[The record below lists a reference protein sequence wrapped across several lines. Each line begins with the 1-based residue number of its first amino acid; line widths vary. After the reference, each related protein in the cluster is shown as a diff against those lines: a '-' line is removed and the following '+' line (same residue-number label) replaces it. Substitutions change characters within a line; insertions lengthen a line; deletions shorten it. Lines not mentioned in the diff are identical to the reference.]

1 MAYEGSV
8 GRRRLMFGN
17 LMATCVVLALLS
29 TSMNSLMS
37 PVMDELHVSTD
48 VGQWL
53 VSGYALALAAVMP
66 LAGYLCSRFSSRYLY
81 LLATGLYTTASLGCA
96 FAPSF
101 ECLMVLRVVQACANG
116 LVANLTQASIL
127 AIYPKG
133 SQGGPLGLFGLSQGA
148 AVLAGPVTCGLVADA
163 WGWRSVFVCAAVLC
177 FASCV
182 LACFVMEKLL
192 DVRVRSFDALSFLL
206 SVVLFGGFTFG
217 LSNVVS
223 QGLLSYL
230 VLAPLLC
237 GVVAGFV
244 FVRRQ
249 NASDQPFMEVA
260 LLRIPVFA
268 GAVIAS
274 ALLYAAMTASAALLP
289 LYAQQAVATNV
300 TQAGLVVLPGAIVLT
315 VVPPIAGKAFDRW
328 GMRPLLAAGALLLFV
343 ANAASFV
350 SCGVWQGQPAA
361 LLALAALNCLRML
374 GVALLQMPLVAW
386 GTSAV
391 PQASLAQGTAILTA
405 LRNLAG
411 AIGVAVFVGLLGVLG
426 TQAGIQVAWLG
437 LSFVSLCLV
446 AVIPLVKR

>member
-1 MAYEGSV
+1 MAYEGGV

-66 LAGYLCSRFSSRYLY
+66 LAGYLCSRFSSRCLY
-81 LLATGLYTTASLGCA
+81 LLATGLYAVASLGCA

-101 ECLMVLRVVQACANG
+101 ECLMALRVVQACANG

-148 AVLAGPVTCGLVADA
+148 AVLVGPVACGLVADV
-163 WGWRSVFVCAAVLC
+163 WGWRSVFVCASVLC

-192 DVRVRSFDALSFLL
+192 EVRARSFDALSFLL
-206 SVVLFGGFTFG
+206 SVMLLGGLTFG
-217 LSNVVS
+217 FSNVVS
-223 QGLLSYL
+223 RGLLSYL
-230 VLAPLLC
+230 VLVPLLC
-237 GVVAGFV
+237 GVAAGFA

-249 NASDQPFMEVA
+249 NASDQPFMEIA
-260 LLRIPVFA
+260 LLCVPVFA

-274 ALLYAAMTASAALLP
+274 ALLYAVMTASAALLP
-289 LYAQQAVATNV
+289 LYAQQAVGTNV
-300 TQAGLVVLPGAIVLT
+300 AQAGLVVLPGAIVLA
-315 VVPPIAGKAFDRW
+315 VLPPLAGEAFDRW
-328 GMRPLLAAGALLLFV
+328 GMKPLLVGGALLLFV
-343 ANAASFV
+343 ANVASFV
-350 SCGVWQGQPAA
+350 SCDVWQAEP
-361 LLALAALNCLRML
+361 LALCALSVLNCLRML

-391 PQASLAQGTAILTA
+391 PQVSLAQGTAILTA

-426 TQAGIQVAWLG
+426 TQAGIQAAWLG
-437 LSFVSLCLV
+437 LALLSLCLV
-446 AVIPLVKR
+446 AVIPLVRR